1 MPRVK
6 IDTLPAVRISPKLKR
21 EVMIASEQAD
31 ENVSEFVRKAVEMR
45 IEKLKESKK

>member
-1 MPRVK
+1 MARVK

-21 EVMIASEQAD
+21 EVMICSENVQ

-45 IEKLKESKK
+45 IEKLKESSK